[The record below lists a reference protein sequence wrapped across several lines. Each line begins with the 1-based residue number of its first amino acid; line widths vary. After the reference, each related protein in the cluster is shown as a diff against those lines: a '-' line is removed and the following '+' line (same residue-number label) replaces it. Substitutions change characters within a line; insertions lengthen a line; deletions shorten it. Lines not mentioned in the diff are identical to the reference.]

1 MKFRPEG
8 RSANKETEMPADDKR
23 SEDDTLAERARAEDI
38 ADAEL
43 VSDALA
49 DRPTETAPPPPAR
62 RRGGRAFLGTVLGG
76 ILAAGAGFGLARMV
90 PGGWPVQGNSALEA
104 QIKAQEDSLAG
115 LKAQLSDLAARPVQ
129 DSTEEIAALK
139 SELQKMIADS
149 ADSAAVVDPAP
160 MIAEAT
166 GDIQASIAALDGR
179 LTEIEKRPVGF
190 AGAGVSS
197 AAIAAY
203 DRQLQDL
210 RAQIAAQEGQGS
222 DIAAQIEAVAADAKA
237 QLAAAAQDAERMKAE
252 AAAAVQTATTG
263 AAMGRI
269 RAAIEAGG
277 PYAGAVADLMALG
290 MQIPPD
296 IAGLAETG
304 VPTLT
309 DLQRS
314 FPAVARDALSAAL
327 RAQTPTGWGDRL
339 TAFMRTQTGAR
350 SLSPRDG
357 TDPDAV
363 LSRAEGL
370 LADGDIAATLAELGT
385 LPAAAKD
392 VLAPWATEAES
403 RQKAIAALSALS
415 AAAAEQ
421 GRMP

>member
-1 MKFRPEG
+1 LKFRPEG
-8 RSANKETEMPADDKR
+8 RSANKETAMPADDKR
-23 SEDDTLAERARAEDI
+23 SEDDTLAESARAEDI

-49 DRPTETAPPPPAR
+49 DRPTEPVQPAPVR
-62 RRGGRAFLGTVLGG
+62 RRGGGAFLGTVLGG

-90 PGGWPVQGNSALEA
+90 PGGWPVQDTSALES
-104 QIKAQEDSLAG
+104 QIKAQEDSLAA
-115 LKAQLSDLAARPVQ
+115 LTAQLADLAGRPVQ
-129 DSTEEIAALK
+129 DATEEIATLK
-139 SELQKMIADS
+139 SDLEKMIADS
-149 ADSAAVVDPAP
+149 SAGIDPAP
-160 MIAEAT
+160 MIAEVT
-166 GDIQASIAALDGR
+166 GDIQASIAALDSR
-179 LTEIEKRPVGF
+179 LTEIEKRPVG
-190 AGAGVSS
+190 AGGGVSS

-210 RAQIAAQEGQGS
+210 RAQIAAQSGQGS
-222 DIAAQIEAVAADAKA
+222 DVAAQIEAVAAEAKA
-237 QLAAAAQDAERMKAE
+237 QLAAAAQEAAQLKAE
-252 AAAAVQTATTG
+252 AEVAAQTATAD

-269 RAAIEAGG
+269 RAALEAGG
-277 PYAGAVADLMALG
+277 PYAGAVADLTALG
-290 MQIPPD
+290 MEIPPD

-327 RAQTPTGWGDRL
+327 RAQTPTGWGDRI
-339 TAFMRTQTGAR
+339 TAFLRTQTGAR
-350 SLSPRDG
+350 SLSPREG

-385 LPAAAKD
+385 LPDAAKD
-392 VLAPWATEAES
+392 VLAPWVAEAES
-403 RQKAIAALSALS
+403 RQKAIAAVSALS
-415 AAAAEQ
+415 AAAAE
-421 GRMP
+421 

>member
-1 MKFRPEG
+1 
-8 RSANKETEMPADDKR
+8 MPADDKR
-23 SEDDTLAERARAEDI
+23 SEDDTLAESARAEDI

-49 DRPTETAPPPPAR
+49 DRPAETAPPAAVR
-62 RRGGRAFLGTVLGG
+62 RRGGGAFLGTVLGG

-90 PGGWPVQGNSALEA
+90 PDGWPVQDTSALES
-104 QIKAQEDSLAG
+104 QIKVQEDSLAA

-129 DSTEEIAALK
+129 DASEEIAALK
-139 SELQKMIADS
+139 AELQKMIADS
-149 ADSAAVVDPAP
+149 SAGIDPAP

-166 GDIQASIAALDGR
+166 GDIQASIAALDSR
-179 LTEIEKRPVGF
+179 LTEMEKQPVG
-190 AGAGVSS
+190 AGGGVSS
-197 AAIAAY
+197 AAMAAY

-210 RAQIAAQEGQGS
+210 RAQIAAQSGQGS
-222 DIAAQIEAVAADAKA
+222 DIAAQIEAVASEAKA
-237 QLAAAAQDAERMKAE
+237 QLATAAQDAERLKAE

-269 RAAIEAGG
+269 RAALEAGG
-277 PYAGAVADLMALG
+277 PYAGAVADLTALG
-290 MQIPPD
+290 LVIPPD

-327 RAQTPTGWGDRL
+327 RAQTPTGWGDRI
-339 TAFMRTQTGAR
+339 TAFLRTQTGAR
-350 SLSPRDG
+350 SLSPREG

-363 LSRAEGL
+363 LSRAEAL
-370 LADGDIAATLAELGT
+370 LADGDITATLAELGS
-385 LPAAAKD
+385 LPAAAKE
-392 VLAPWATEAES
+392 VLAPWVAEAES
-403 RQKAIAALSALS
+403 RQKAIAALAALS
-415 AAAAEQ
+415 ADAAE
-421 GRMP
+421 